1 MRVELR
7 KWSMA
12 DKQALIT
19 IYNQIDRSYLSDRLP
34 NPYTEASADWW
45 LHRVEETEGKCAI
58 FREIVVDGKIIGTIS
73 VEQKADIYRKDGE
86 VGYYLLADYSGKGI
100 MSEALRQIC
109 ELAFQELDIL
119 RISGLVYEPNAASR
133 RVLEKNGFVL
143 EGIMK
148 QAVIKDE
155 KIYDLCVYGKIK

>member
-19 IYNQIDRSYLSDRLP
+19 ICNQIDRSYLSDRLP
-34 NPYTEASADWW
+34 NPYTEVSADWW
-45 LHRVEETEGKCAI
+45 LHRVEEMEGKCAI

-73 VEQKADIYRKDGE
+73 VEQKADVYRKDGE

-109 ELAFQELDIL
+109 ELAFQ
-119 RISGLVYEPNAASR
+119 EPNAASR